1 MSKSEASKTLNMKN
15 MKHLMTVIFVCVCL
29 LVKSQTVVQDV
40 ISSGGGYYDNG
51 TSKLSVTIGET
62 FTETYSNSGATLN
75 QGFQQSDY
83 NITELKQSTKSNISA
98 TVFPN
103 PTTNKI
109 NLKFEQKTDEA
120 ISYVL
125 SDYSGKVIEKQAI
138 SKEKL
143 LVEVDFR
150 NLSAGIYFL
159 KVFNTNG
166 DFLKTFKIE
175 KLK

>member
-1 MSKSEASKTLNMKN
+1 MKTIIIVAIL
-15 MKHLMTVIFVCVCL
+15 FVCTYA
-29 LVKSQTVVQDV
+29 KSQTIVQDV

-51 TSKLSVTIGET
+51 NSKLSVTIGET
-62 FTETYSNSGATLN
+62 FTDTYSNSNNTIT

-83 NITELKQSTKSNISA
+83 NITSIEETAKEGISA

-109 NLKFEQKTDEA
+109 NLKFEQKTDES

-125 SDYSGKVIEKQAI
+125 SDYSGKIIKNYDIIKDETVIEI
-138 SKEKL
+138 DFSK
-143 LVEVDFR
+143 
-150 NLSAGIYFL
+150 LSSGIYFL
-159 KVFNTNG
+159 KVFNKNG
-166 DFLKTFKIE
+166 DFQKTFKVE

>member
-1 MSKSEASKTLNMKN
+1 MKKTKL
-15 MKHLMTVIFVCVCL
+15 LTTALFVFICF
-29 LVKSQTVVQDV
+29 LVNSQTIVQDV

-62 FTETYSNSGATLN
+62 FTDTYSNSGTTLT

-83 NITELKQSTKSNISA
+83 NITELEETSKSNISA

-125 SDYSGKVIEKQAI
+125 NDYSGKVIEKQAI
-138 SKEKL
+138 SKEET

-150 NLSAGIYFL
+150 NLVAGIYFL
-159 KVFNTNG
+159 KVFNSNG
-166 DFLKTFKIE
+166 DYLKTFKIE

>member
-1 MSKSEASKTLNMKN
+1 MKKAKLLTTTL
-15 MKHLMTVIFVCVCL
+15 FVCVCL
-29 LVKSQTVVQDV
+29 SVNSQTIVKDV

-51 TSKLSVTIGET
+51 TSKLSVTIGEA
-62 FTETYSNSGATLN
+62 FTDTYSNSGTTLT

-83 NITELKQSTKSNISA
+83 NITELEETSKSNISA

-120 ISYVL
+120 MSYVL
-125 SDYSGKVIEKQAI
+125 NDYSGKIIEIQKI
-138 SKEKL
+138 GEEESLIEI
-143 LVEVDFR
+143 DFR
-150 NLSAGIYFL
+150 NLAAGLYFL
-159 KVFNTNG
+159 KVYNTNG
-166 DFLKTFKIE
+166 GFLKTFKIE